1 MKPEHDEGF
10 LTKGRQICV
19 DSPYGLHVRVW
30 SRMSEP
36 SEDLGCPATCSTK
49 EKHMGVPRDGPSFQ
63 GSVHRARERQER
75 WIRVREW
82 SLPQSLIKLLSPTS
96 YLQRCRETWFLCYF
110 IQNRHNVKFT
120 TSIILNIRFSGSKY
134 FHVTMQLLSPSTSRT
149 FHYPKQKKRKKALH
163 SQK

>member
-1 MKPEHDEGF
+1 
-10 LTKGRQICV
+10 
-19 DSPYGLHVRVW
+19 
-30 SRMSEP
+30 
-36 SEDLGCPATCSTK
+36 
-49 EKHMGVPRDGPSFQ
+49 MGVPRDGPSFQ

-149 FHYPKQKKRKKALH
+149 FHYPKQKKEKKPSTLKNKRVLIHPDPGNHCSILCLYESAIVGGSCKWGHIYLLFYL
-163 SQK
+163 